1 MGGENPRFFVAV
13 HVGAGFHSPSNEK
26 SFRRAMKKA
35 CLSAASVLR
44 KGSGSCLDAV
54 IIATQVLEDDPI
66 TNAGRGSNLTELG
79 HVECDASI
87 MDGYSGV
94 YGAVGAVPGVQ
105 NAIKIAACLAREQIM
120 GSTLLGRIP
129 PMFLVGEGARKWG
142 KSKGVPL
149 PGTISEAERW
159 LITERSRGQWLRY
172 KSMLADAK
180 KQDEP
185 NFLQSTNDS
194 KMNGFLPPGSVIDD
208 QSFDLGREAGDT
220 DAEPHSKY
228 KADEDYIADTVGVVC
243 VDALGHVAS
252 GASSGGIAL
261 KVDGRIGLAA
271 MYGSGCWASS
281 KDPFGAAFNVGCC
294 ATGAGENLMRENK
307 FKLLESCCEEE
318 GELEKSEMVDVVRG
332 EVEEG
337 EVEKSDVF
345 NLMLDFSVEKTEKD
359 VVGDNKVEVVGGM
372 ENGGIG
378 SFKPKLQKEL
388 RSNEGPAS
396 ACMKVL
402 RSVVREGNHCSH
414 DSGAGVLLVQ
424 AETLQATE
432 SSPRLKAVEMV
443 AAYTSSSFGVGYFGS
458 SMDHPKIS
466 KRKQLRREMRVET
479 REKKG
484 VMMAGLSTVEEE
496 DARSERILVAA
507 VRQETQEEDREG
519 SASSCGREE
528 DDLRCL

>member
-1 MGGENPRFFVAV
+1 MEGMGGENPRFFVAV

-142 KSKGVPL
+142 KSKGIPL
-149 PGTISEAERW
+149 PGTISDAELW

-294 ATGAGENLMRENK
+294 ATGAGENLMRGFAARE
-307 FKLLESCCEEE
+307 CC
-318 GELEKSEMVDVVRG
+318 LS
-332 EVEEG
+332 
-337 EVEKSDVF
+337 SS
-345 NLMLDFSVEKTEKD
+345 L
-359 VVGDNKVEVVGGM
+359 
-372 ENGGIG
+372 
-378 SFKPKLQKEL
+378 
-388 RSNEGPAS
+388 SNEGPAS
-396 ACMKVL
+396 ACMEVL
-402 RSVVREGNHCSH
+402 RSVVREGSHCSH

-432 SSPRLKAVEMV
+432 SSPLLKAVEMV

-458 SMDHPKIS
+458 SMDHPKVSILRSTRQRNCRDLNHFAARIDLIS
-466 KRKQLRREMRVET
+466 K
-479 REKKG
+479 
-484 VMMAGLSTVEEE
+484 ST
-496 DARSERILVAA
+496 
-507 VRQETQEEDREG
+507 
-519 SASSCGREE
+519 
-528 DDLRCL
+528 